1 MEGNTREGNYT
12 HKYRGIQFRTTT
24 PISWRGIQFRTAPKG
39 TVYHND
45 AFLMEEKTV
54 YDTSVFLLEGDKV
67 TVYDN
72 NALLMEQN
80 KKRYLVTPVCGGLES
95 ERSFVFSL
103 MIAARKVIWFSAMVS
118 CCKVPDVW
126 IERLIENRGSK
137 LSTIRLTSR
146 SRSRDCSS
154 FSCFGSA
161 RSLVFTFSIS
171 PLAFFSTLPYRRADE
186 NKTGQCMK
194 KNPTVFKQTI

>member
-1 MEGNTREGNYT
+1 MKN
-12 HKYRGIQFRTTT
+12 
-24 PISWRGIQFRTAPKG
+24 
-39 TVYHND
+39 
-45 AFLMEEKTV
+45 TV
-54 YDTSVFLLEGDKV
+54 YDTSVFLVVVDKV

-72 NALLMEQN
+72 NGLLVEPN
-80 KKRYLVTPVCGGLES
+80 KKVLNYSSLWRLES
-95 ERSFVFSL
+95 ERSFVLSL
-103 MIAARKVIWFSAMVS
+103 VMAVRKVIWFSAMVS

-126 IERLIENRGSK
+126 IERLIESRVSK
-137 LSTIRLTSR
+137 EATIRLTSR
-146 SRSRDCSS
+146 SRSRNCSS

>member
-1 MEGNTREGNYT
+1 
-12 HKYRGIQFRTTT
+12 
-24 PISWRGIQFRTAPKG
+24 
-39 TVYHND
+39 
-45 AFLMEEKTV
+45 MEEKTV
-54 YDTSVFLLEGDKV
+54 YDTSVFLVEGDKV

-80 KKRYLVTPVCGGLES
+80 KKVLSYSSLRRRES
-95 ERSFVFSL
+95 ECSFVLSL
-103 MIAARKVIWFSAMVS
+103 VMAARKVIWFSAMVS

-126 IERLIENRGSK
+126 IERLRGSK

-154 FSCFGSA
+154 FSSFGSA

>member
-1 MEGNTREGNYT
+1 
-12 HKYRGIQFRTTT
+12 
-24 PISWRGIQFRTAPKG
+24 
-39 TVYHND
+39 
-45 AFLMEEKTV
+45 MEEKTV

-80 KKRYLVTPVCGGLES
+80 KKVLSYSSLWRLES
-95 ERSFVFSL
+95 ERSFVLSL
-103 MIAARKVIWFSAMVS
+103 VMAARKVIWFSAMVS
-118 CCKVPDVW
+118 CCKVPDIW
-126 IERLIENRGSK
+126 IERSIKRRVSK
-137 LSTIRLTSR
+137 STTIRLLSR
-146 SRSRDCSS
+146 TRSRDCSS

-194 KNPTVFKQTI
+194 KNPTVYKQTI

>member
-1 MEGNTREGNYT
+1 MKN
-12 HKYRGIQFRTTT
+12 
-24 PISWRGIQFRTAPKG
+24 
-39 TVYHND
+39 
-45 AFLMEEKTV
+45 TV
-54 YDTSVFLLEGDKV
+54 YDTSVFLVVVDKV

-72 NALLMEQN
+72 NGLLVEPN
-80 KKRYLVTPVCGGLES
+80 KKVLNYSSLWRLES
-95 ERSFVFSL
+95 ERSFVLSL
-103 MIAARKVIWFSAMVS
+103 VMAVRKVIWFSAMVS

-194 KNPTVFKQTI
+194 KNPTVYKQTI